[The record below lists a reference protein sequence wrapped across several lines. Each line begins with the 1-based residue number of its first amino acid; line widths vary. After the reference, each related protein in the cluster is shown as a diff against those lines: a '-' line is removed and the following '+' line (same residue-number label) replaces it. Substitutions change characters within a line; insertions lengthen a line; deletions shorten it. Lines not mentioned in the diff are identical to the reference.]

1 MTDFDLHQTFDDLGI
16 QSEDIV
22 MIHGDAG
29 VAAQYSQV
37 PPDKRLDQHLILLD
51 TRTES
56 SVEVKAF
63 FSPRRFNGPVR
74 CDLHPRWDRTGKY
87 ICIDCAYN
95 GKREMVLLKLS
106 SLRIN

>member
-37 PPDKRLDQHLILLD
+37 PPDKRLDHLIAEIK
-51 TRTES
+51 RY
-56 SVEVKAF
+56 
-63 FSPRRFNGPVR
+63 FSPNGTILVPAFS
-74 CDLHPRWDRTGKY
+74 Y
-87 ICIDCAYN
+87 
-95 GKREMVLLKLS
+95 S
-106 SLRIN
+106 STKKH